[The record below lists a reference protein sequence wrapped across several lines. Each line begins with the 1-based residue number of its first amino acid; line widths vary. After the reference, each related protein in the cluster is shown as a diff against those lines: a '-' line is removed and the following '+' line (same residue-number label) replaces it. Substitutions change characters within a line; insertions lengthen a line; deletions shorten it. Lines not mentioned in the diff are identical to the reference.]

1 MTGNDTDTEM
11 RTDGGTAEE
20 VIFGTGEDMEAATM
34 STRERLTR
42 FVDRYILAPLRIGWS
57 DWRTR
62 IGGLGIL
69 FYILMGTV
77 GVWFVEEPT
86 LNEGPRYLGAFQNW
100 GFPFGTNNLGES
112 VFELVVHA
120 TPAMLK
126 MAAGGALTTVVL
138 GVLVGFIGGY
148 KGGLV
153 DRVMMTL
160 TDIQAVIPGLPLIIV
175 LASIFSPRRPF
186 VVGFILAIDT
196 WPGLAR
202 MLRSQ
207 VLTLRQ
213 EDYIEAGRAIGLSSW
228 TLIRQDL
235 IPQLA
240 PYILV
245 NMAGAATR
253 VLKAS
258 VALYFLG
265 VLPFSTLNWGVMMNN
280 AYQIGNA
287 IAQLGHAGHWLFF
300 PAIALSG
307 MTFVFVLFAQGLD
320 RVFNPRLRARH
331 AQTTP
336 DEESEPQAGGEVM

>member
-1 MTGNDTDTEM
+1 MTDNETEM

-20 VIFGTGEDMEAATM
+20 MIFGTGEDLEAARM
-34 STRERLTR
+34 STRERLRR

-62 IGGLGIL
+62 VGGLGIL

-77 GVWFVEEPT
+77 GVVLVKEPE
-86 LNEGPRYLGAFQNW
+86 LNEGPRKLPAFIDW
-100 GFPFGTNNLGES
+100 SVPLGTNSNGEGI
-112 VFELVVHA
+112 FGLIVHA

-126 MAAGGALTTVVL
+126 MATGGALTTVL
-138 GVLVGFIGGY
+138 AGVIIGFIGGY
-148 KGGLV
+148 KGGIV
-153 DRVMMTL
+153 DRIMMTI
-160 TDIQAVIPGLPLIIV
+160 TDIQAVLPGLPLIIV
-175 LASIFSPRRPF
+175 LSGIFADSMRDPF
-186 VVGFILAIDT
+186 VVGVVLAIDT

-202 MLRSQ
+202 AIRSQ
-207 VLTLRQ
+207 VLTLRE
-213 EDYIEAGRAIGLSSW
+213 EDYVEAGRSLGLSSS
-228 TLIRQDL
+228 TIIRQDL
-235 IPQLA
+235 FPQLA

-258 VALYFLG
+258 VALYFLSI
-265 VLPFSTLNWGVMMNN
+265 LPVSTLNWGVIMNN
-280 AYQIGNA
+280 AYDQGQAVSQIGA
-287 IAQLGHAGHWLFF
+287 AGHWLFF
-300 PAIALSG
+300 PAVALSG

-336 DEESEPQAGGEVM
+336 DEDDEPQASGEVM